1 MLLVVAGAL
10 LIAGL
15 GSLLVVRYI
24 DLRNAS
30 RSIQSQ
36 AQDLVRIIDN
46 QTGKATASHPLAC
59 HDLALIATVAHLFIG
74 QVGLLEVSSGASV
87 TPILPSELAAPRCVV
102 GAATA
107 TILSSGATSA
117 ISALRRN
124 DLDALAKG
132 DGVYGVHGS
141 RVYAAAPLSLSPFTL
156 TALGVPSGSV
166 VTLGLTNTVSLP
178 DGSGLY
184 FLFGGG
190 VSLLVAAFVAI
201 LLARRLA
208 QPLALAARTTERIA
222 AGDLEARVPVR
233 QSDPTEL
240 VQLGEAINTMAETL
254 SRSRGLE
261 RQFLLSISHDLRTP
275 LTSIRGYA
283 EAIADGAT
291 SDPAHAAGVIASE
304 AGRLERLFQDLLDLA
319 RLDTNRFAID
329 VRQVDV
335 IEVATAAAEG
345 LRLSLAEV
353 GIGLAVESAS
363 ASPVHVAADPDRLAQ
378 VIANLV
384 ENASKFASTRVR
396 VAVGPAR
403 EDAAT
408 AVIVIEDDGPGISAE
423 DLPHVFERFYMSERR
438 PAASAKGIGLGLAIV
453 GELTH
458 AMGGEVNAYSP
469 VDGHGGTRM
478 TVRLKRWASATPAPP
493 PTPVPPAPPAPSAVP
508 LPGPVLLPGQARAAA
523 PPGGAD

>member
-1 MLLVVAGAL
+1 LSVRRRLTIAMMLVVAGAL
-10 LIAGL
+10 VIAGL
-15 GSLLVVRYI
+15 GSLLVVRFI
-24 DLRNAS
+24 DLRSAS

-36 AQDLVRIIDN
+36 AQDLARIIDD

-74 QVGLLEVSSGASV
+74 QVGLLEVSSGGAA
-87 TPILPSELAAPRCVV
+87 TPILPASLPAPQCVV
-102 GAATA
+102 GPATA
-107 TILSSGATSA
+107 TILSAGASSA
-117 ISALRRN
+117 IAALSQHDLSAL
-124 DLDALAKG
+124 ATG
-132 DGVYGVHGS
+132 DDVYGVRSS
-141 RVYAAAPLSLSPFTL
+141 RVYAATPLSLSPFTL
-156 TALGVPSGSV
+156 TALGVPTGSV
-166 VTLGLTNTVSLP
+166 VTLALTNTVSLP

-208 QPLALAARTTERIA
+208 EPLALAARTTERIA

-291 SDPAHAAGVIASE
+291 TDPAHAAGVIATE

-345 LRLSLAEV
+345 QRLALVEG

-363 ASPVHVAADPDRLAQ
+363 LRPVDVAADPDRLAQ

-384 ENASKFASTRVR
+384 ENASKFARTRVR
-396 VAVGPAR
+396 LAVGPAL
-403 EDAAT
+403 DDPAS

-458 AMGGEVNAYSP
+458 AMGGEVAAYSP
-469 VDGHGGTRM
+469 VDGQGGTRM
-478 TVRLKRWASATPAPP
+478 TIRLRRWASASAPPPAAPP
-493 PTPVPPAPPAPSAVP
+493 PTIPAP
-508 LPGPVLLPGQARAAA
+508 AR
-523 PPGGAD
+523 PGGAG